1 MDTKKLNEYL
11 SALTPLSSEFKNY
24 LHKTAIKQDFPKGTT
39 LLKSGEKFSQTFF
52 VLAGLIKSRYFDEDG
67 KQVVTRFWKE
77 NEIVLP
83 KGGFMENMESLE
95 DIVLLEDCKLL
106 SIHNKQIEFAYHAF
120 SETYKLSRKI
130 HFKDSRKQYQRAT
143 LLVLPAVKAYPAFC
157 QLFPCNR
164 ILLQDI
170 AYFLNIRP
178 YTLSRIRA
186 KRK

>member
-1 MDTKKLNEYL
+1 MDTNLNEYL
-11 SALTPLSSEFKNY
+11 AKLMPLSSEFKNY
-24 LHKTAIKQDFPKGTT
+24 LHQSAIREDLPKGTM
-39 LLKSGEKFSQTFF
+39 LLKSGDKFNQTWF

-67 KQVVTRFWKE
+67 KQIVTRFWKE

-95 DIVLLEDCKLL
+95 DIILLEDCKLL

-120 SETYKLSRKI
+120 SETYKLGRKI
-130 HFKDSRKQYQRAT
+130 HFKDSRKQYQRAAI
-143 LLVLPAVKAYPAFC
+143 LVLPAVKAYAAFC
-157 QLFPCNR
+157 QHFPCNR
-164 ILLQDI
+164 IQLQDI